1 MEISKFQSISRTM
14 VRTLPI
20 FPKCLVLFQTMRVGV
35 PIHIHLK
42 PWEVVSRSLISPKI
56 WRICRNS
63 TFHHLMVRTPSCG
76 NPDVKTTSL
85 YIEWIPACGS
95 KLLLCNLWVQP
106 LSQSSIGWFDVLGG
120 IRTPDSG
127 TI

>member
-1 MEISKFQSISRTM
+1 MNSPYIPQMPGI
-14 VRTLPI
+14 V
-20 FPKCLVLFQTMRVGV
+20 PKNEGWGAYPHTSEAMGGSVQESYF
-35 PIHIHLK
+35 
-42 PWEVVSRSLISPKI
+42 SISPKI

-85 YIEWIPACGS
+85 YIQWIPACGS